1 MRFGRPPTAKR
12 GVWAR
17 LLRGEH
23 GTSATEFALFAP
35 IIIFSGLAMADMGIA
50 LYQRMSLDYVVRAGA
65 KAAMSDPGEPTVLK
79 VLQGSAKQ
87 NFANDPLEL
96 SVERYCACGE
106 DRSAST
112 DCTNLCP
119 GPAAPFVYYRMDAA
133 KDYSGVLL
141 PKLDLRR
148 QLEVQTR

>member
-1 MRFGRPPTAKR
+1 MRSGRFPNPKGWNWT
-12 GVWAR
+12 R

-35 IIIFSGLAMADMGIA
+35 IIIFSGLIMADLGLG

-65 KAAMSDPGEPTVLK
+65 KAAMSDPGESTVMK

-87 NFANDPLEL
+87 NFANDPLQL
-96 SVERYCACGE
+96 AVNRYCACGE
-106 DRSAST
+106 DRSVAT
-112 DCTNLCP
+112 DCTSLCP
-119 GPAAPFVYYRMDAA
+119 GPTAPFVYYRMDAT
-133 KDYSGVLL
+133 KSYGGVLL
-141 PKLDLRR
+141 PSLDLHR

>member
-1 MRFGRPPTAKR
+1 MPSGRPQNGKR
-12 GVWAR
+12 WNWTR
-17 LLRGEH
+17 LLRSEH

-87 NFANDPLEL
+87 NFANDPLQL
-96 SVERYCACGE
+96 SVNRYCACGE
-106 DRSAST
+106 DRAVAT

-119 GPAAPFVYYRMDAA
+119 GPTAPFVYYRMDAA
-133 KDYSGVLL
+133 KNYSGVLL
-141 PKLDLRR
+141 PQLDLRR